1 MRRYGLF
8 LGVGAALAVGGKARG
23 ATADGVLIT
32 NYVSA
37 SFSLP
42 GNFMFWVSYCA
53 TGTVLVQNP
62 CMQMNKVAMPA
73 MQAVGG
79 TVTYQVYVRN
89 CSLTLTSYNVTVE
102 DVFPENMGYVN
113 PSYLSV
119 AWGGAPTVNPGYYTA
134 AWNAGEPP
142 NGSTRAAVGKL
153 RWVITPSMGPTASV
167 MVEFRMTV
175 L

>member
-1 MRRYGLF
+1 MVVF
-8 LGVGAALAVGGKARG
+8 VALVGGGVARG

-32 NYVSA
+32 NCVSA

-42 GNFMFWVSYCA
+42 GNFKFWVSYCA

-62 CMQMNKVAMPA
+62 CMQMTKYAMPA

-102 DVFPENMGYVN
+102 DVFPANMGYVN
-113 PSYLSV
+113 PSYLAV
-119 AWGGAPTVNPGYYTA
+119 AWGGTPTVTPGYNNG
-134 AWNAGEPP
+134 AWVGGEPA
-142 NGSTRAAVGKL
+142 NGSTSATINRL
-153 RWVITPSMGPTASV
+153 RWIVTPSMAPLASV

>member
-1 MRRYGLF
+1 MGLIM
-8 LGVGAALAVGGKARG
+8 GVMGLVVAGGARG

-32 NYVSA
+32 NCVSA
-37 SFSLP
+37 SFSVP
-42 GNFMFWVSYCA
+42 GNFRFWVSYCA

-62 CMQMNKVAMPA
+62 CMQMVKYAMPA

-102 DVFPENMGYVN
+102 DVFPANMGYVN

-119 AWGGAPTVNPGYYTA
+119 AWGGTPTVTPGYNNGS
-134 AWNAGEPP
+134 WNAGEPA
-142 NGSTRAAVGKL
+142 NGSTSGTVTKL
-153 RWVITPSMGPTASV
+153 RWVITPSMAPTASV